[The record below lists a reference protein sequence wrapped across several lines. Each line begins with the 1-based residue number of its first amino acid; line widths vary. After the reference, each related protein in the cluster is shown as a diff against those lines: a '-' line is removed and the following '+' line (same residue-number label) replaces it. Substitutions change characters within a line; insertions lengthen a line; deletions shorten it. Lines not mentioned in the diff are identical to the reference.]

1 MVHFIHTLAPA
12 PLSGPAVVQDW
23 GLSSSL
29 VDWGC
34 IPMHGLQAESE
45 IFRLGACC
53 DQDEEAFE
61 EHKRRQRLER
71 KAQEAPKK
79 GQAPPT
85 VFSKPQLTNV
95 QTLLEAEHRERQML
109 RANLVECQARLDAC
123 VRAALTGAGHVSEPV
138 SAAEWRAV
146 AKENERILG
155 EQQTEFVQSY
165 R

>member
-1 MVHFIHTLAPA
+1 LRVIDLPTA
-12 PLSGPAVVQDW
+12 
-23 GLSSSL
+23 
-29 VDWGC
+29 
-34 IPMHGLQAESE
+34 MHGHQAESE

-53 DQDEEAFE
+53 DKDDEAFE

-71 KAQEAPKK
+71 KAQEAPKI

-85 VFSKPQLTNV
+85 VFSKPQPTNV
-95 QTLLEAEHRERQML
+95 QALLEAEHRERQTL

-123 VRAALTGAGHVSEPV
+123 VGAALTGAGHGMSEPV